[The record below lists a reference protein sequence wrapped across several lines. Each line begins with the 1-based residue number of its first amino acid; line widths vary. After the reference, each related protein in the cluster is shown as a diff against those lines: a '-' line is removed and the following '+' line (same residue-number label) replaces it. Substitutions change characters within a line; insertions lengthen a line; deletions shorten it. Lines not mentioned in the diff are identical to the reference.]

1 MNEALVRHG
10 NKRVGPPPVP
20 ERMKRVI
27 AYLLDV
33 EDDLTKAAAHA
44 GMAMYLAFRYM
55 RQTHVRRFLL
65 EQRQI
70 RIDAARCG
78 NIKALLDIR
87 DNSGNAVARVNA
99 ARSIELMGAEN
110 EQAVGIGNPR
120 HQQGPGVT
128 IVMMMPDGSHKPVDP
143 PMVDVTPTIEHEA
156 SPHAWPSTD

>member
-27 AYLLDV
+27 AYLLDT

-70 RIDAARCG
+70 RIDAARAG
-78 NIKALLDIR
+78 NVRALVDIR
-87 DNSGNAVARVNA
+87 DDSANKMAAVQAIRTLEGMGLDNEPGQSTQRQSAGITIIIESGATAKV
-99 ARSIELMGAEN
+99 I
-110 EQAVGIGNPR
+110 NP
-120 HQQGPGVT
+120 P
-128 IVMMMPDGSHKPVDP
+128 PVID
-143 PMVDVTPTIEHEA
+143 HET
-156 SPHAWPSTD
+156 SPHAWPSVE